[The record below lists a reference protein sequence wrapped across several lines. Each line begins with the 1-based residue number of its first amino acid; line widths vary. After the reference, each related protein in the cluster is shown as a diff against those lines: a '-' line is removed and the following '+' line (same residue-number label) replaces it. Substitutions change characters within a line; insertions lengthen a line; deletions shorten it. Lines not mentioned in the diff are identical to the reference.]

1 MIPLAALAAGAIGTA
16 AGAAAW
22 ALLVA
27 PYRLRVT
34 HVRAPVHA
42 LPAPLDGYRIAVITD
57 LHHWPG
63 IARGHIAQAVRL
75 ANAAE
80 PDLVVLLGDFSVSFK
95 HLSHRA
101 SAWLYDHA
109 LGELTAPLQALRS
122 RDGVLAVLGNHD
134 HYAGVERTVRWLPT
148 VGARLLRNDGVV
160 IERDGAQLVVGGV
173 DDWFEG
179 TVDPWGGCRGLP
191 EDAPT
196 IVLSH
201 VPDAVLELDPARR
214 VDLVLAGHT
223 HGGQYVLPGY
233 GAPVTWSR
241 VATRRHAAGWVPN
254 SRAPLYVS
262 RGVGVQS
269 PGRVFAGPEVVV
281 IELVPS
287 E

>member
-1 MIPLAALAAGAIGTA
+1 MIPLAALAAGAIGGA
-16 AGAAAW
+16 VGAAAW

-27 PYRLRVT
+27 PYRLRLT
-34 HVRAPVHA
+34 RVRAPVRE
-42 LPAPLDGYRIAVITD
+42 LPAALDGYRIAVITD

-63 IARGHIAQAVRL
+63 IARGHVAQAVQL

-80 PDLVVLLGDFSVSFK
+80 PDLVVLLGDFSVSFQ
-95 HLSHRA
+95 HLSRRA

-109 LGELTAPLQALRS
+109 LPELTAPLESLRA

-160 IERDGAQLVVGGV
+160 IERDGARLVVGGV

-191 EDAPT
+191 EDVPT
-196 IVLSH
+196 VVLSH
-201 VPDAVLELDPARR
+201 VPDAVLALDTARR

-223 HGGQYVLPGY
+223 HGGQYVVPGY

-254 SRAPLYVS
+254 PRAPLYVS

-269 PGRVFAGPEVVV
+269 PGRVFAGPEVVIV
-281 IELVPS
+281 ELVPA
-287 E
+287 